1 MNKRK
6 INILFAAS
14 ILFLSGSSLCSAHDF
29 SVVDKSGAKYFFN
42 VTDTLRNT
50 VELTYEGRITLSDDT
65 FFYEGELQIPSKVKF
80 RDVVYR
86 VASIGPK
93 AFAGCDGITGVVIPS
108 GVEEIEDFAFDG
120 CSSLSKIIFPSNSV
134 KIGEGAFFRCP
145 SVQNVTLG
153 GDWSEIDFKV
163 FRWSDS
169 LSTVRVPAKVK
180 TIRNFKSLKHLE
192 SIEVDVNNSNFS
204 SVDGVLYNKDTT
216 TMYGCPRNR
225 AGKIVVPEG
234 VTTVLSGAL
243 GDCKKVVSVD
253 LPSTLSI
260 ISYLEFSGMDSLTQ
274 IYMRAEMPVLTSRVG
289 ESEVFAFKAPESGN
303 VTIYVQKN
311 ALKAYK
317 SAIFNED
324 AEYEDMNGKTIR
336 KHVTDEML
344 GEKDVKGVKSFD
356 KN

>member
-120 CSSLSKIIFPSNSV
+120 CSSLSKIIFPSNTV
-134 KIGEGAFFRCP
+134 VMGEGVFFRCP
-145 SVQNVTLG
+145 SVKTVTLG
-153 GDWSEIDFKV
+153 GDWSAVDLRIFE
-163 FRWSDS
+163 WSDS
-169 LSTVRVPAKVK
+169 LKSVRIPAKVRTVK
-180 TIRNFKSLKHLE
+180 NFKALKKLE
-192 SIEVDVNNSNFS
+192 SVEIDPNNSNFT
-204 SVDGVLYNKDTT
+204 SVDGLLYNKDLTVL
-216 TMYGCPRNR
+216 YGCPRGR
-225 AGKIVVPEG
+225 VGEVVIPEG
-234 VTTVLSGAL
+234 VESVLEGAL
-243 GDCKKVVSVD
+243 KDCKQITYVE
-253 LPSTLSI
+253 LPSTI
-260 ISYLEFSGMDSLTQ
+260 IKISCMEFAGMDSLEQ
-274 IYMRAEMPVLTSRVG
+274 VYMRAYDPVMTSEIDG
-289 ESEVFAFKAPESGN
+289 AGVFLFKKPKNSD
-303 VTIYVQKN
+303 VTLLVPKS

-317 SAIFNED
+317 DAIRYVP
-324 AEYEDMNGKTIR
+324 AEYA
-336 KHVTDEML
+336 DEML
-344 GEKDVKGVKSFD
+344 GKKNIKGVKLFE
-356 KN
+356 KK